1 MTVYISGKIKGDDDY
16 QNKFMHAECVL
27 ASRGYHP
34 INPCVIGD
42 ELEKDLNRKP
52 TYEEYMKEDCKALLN
67 CSMVV
72 MLPGWESSRGA
83 NQERMLAEWCGIKV
97 REFNDLLQDSVIMRL
112 N

>member
-1 MTVYISGKIKGDDDY
+1 MTIYISGGITGCDNYRDIF
-16 QNKFMHAECVL
+16 NNAESLL
-27 ASRGYHP
+27 ADRGYHP